1 MKILMFGDVMGRPGR
16 KALRE
21 ALPKLTKKY
30 EPDLIIANGEN
41 LAHGKGI
48 TEKTIKSMFD
58 MGINVITSGNHIFNR
73 REGIELLR
81 GELPILRPANYPP
94 GAPGKG
100 YLIYSVRTKNVL
112 VVNLVGRVFFAE
124 DFDCPFRT
132 LEKIIAEKENQNV
145 DTIIVDAH
153 VEATSEAEALGYY
166 FDGKITACLGT
177 HTHVPT
183 ADFRILP
190 KGTAYTTDIGMVGIK
205 DSIIGMKKEPIFE
218 KFLTQIPTRFVL
230 EEEGLCEVNGVF
242 VETEEES
249 KKAKKIEKI
258 YEEVE
263 V

>member
-1 MKILMFGDVMGRPGR
+1 MFGDVMGRPGR

-21 ALPKLTKKY
+21 VLPKLIEKHK
-30 EPDLIIANGEN
+30 PDLIIANGEN

-48 TEKTIKSMFD
+48 TEKTVKSIFD
-58 MGINVITSGNHIFNR
+58 IGINVITSGNHIFNR
-73 REGIELLR
+73 REGTELLK
-81 GELPILRPANYPP
+81 EKKLLILRPANYPP
-94 GAPGKG
+94 KAPGRG
-100 YLIYSVRTKNVL
+100 HLIYPVRTKNIL

-132 LEKIIAEKENQNV
+132 LEQILAEKENQNV
-145 DTIIVDAH
+145 DAIVVDAH
-153 VEATSEAEALGYY
+153 TEASSEAKALGHY

-183 ADFRILP
+183 ADFRVLP
-190 KGTAYTTDIGMVGIK
+190 KGTAYVTDIGMVGIK

-218 KFLTQIPTRFVL
+218 KFLTQVPTRFIL
-230 EEEGLCEVNGVF
+230 EEEGVCEVNGIL
-242 VETEEES
+242 VETEEKS
-249 KKAKKIEKI
+249 FKAKKIEKI